1 MTITP
6 EYQVVVTSVAD
17 LVVGDRVLRRATTPV
32 TGKMSVDTVS
42 RIQEAPPSRVKIMAG
57 QNKNRRNRRGKYME
71 IVWNDTPRNLSYHHS
86 AAELLLVTNFVEQTR
101 SKKRTKKRFAWQ

>member
-86 AAELLLVTNFVEQTR
+86 AAELLLVTNFVEQAH